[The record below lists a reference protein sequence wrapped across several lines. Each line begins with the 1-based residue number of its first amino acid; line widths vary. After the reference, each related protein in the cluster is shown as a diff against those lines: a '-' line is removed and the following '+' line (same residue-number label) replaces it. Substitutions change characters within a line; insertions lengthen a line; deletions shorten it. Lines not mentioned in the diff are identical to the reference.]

1 VVIFVKIVMV
11 AALCHEIHRE
21 MPVKL
26 RAFIVAVIVI
36 IAFAGA
42 HALAAQWNHT
52 KVMPQSLSYPL
63 ILPAPYP
70 SPRGDPYQASFGV
83 RRMLTA
89 PMPNDYVDTL
99 LESLKFFNAYG
110 CYGVLGRGEDVF
122 TARAAQYRRHHQ
134 GR

>member
-1 VVIFVKIVMV
+1 MT
-11 AALCHEIHRE
+11 
-21 MPVKL
+21 VKL
-26 RAFIVAVIVI
+26 RALIFAVALI
-36 IAFAGA
+36 IALMGT
-42 HALAAQWNHT
+42 HALAASWNHT
-52 KVMPQSLSYPL
+52 KVMPQSLNYPL

-89 PMPNDYVDTL
+89 PQPDDYVDTL
-99 LESLKFFNAYG
+99 IESLDFFKAYG

-122 TARAAQYRRHHQ
+122 TARAAQYRRRHQ

>member
-1 VVIFVKIVMV
+1 MV

-21 MPVKL
+21 IPVKP
-26 RAFIVAVIVI
+26 RALIIAVIITV
-36 IAFAGA
+36 ACAGG

-52 KVMPQSLSYPL
+52 KVMPHSINYPL
-63 ILPAPYP
+63 ISPAPYP
-70 SPRGDPYQASFGV
+70 SPRGDAYQASFGV

-99 LESLKFFNAYG
+99 MESLQFFRAYG

-122 TARAAQYRRHHQ
+122 TARAAQYRRRHQ